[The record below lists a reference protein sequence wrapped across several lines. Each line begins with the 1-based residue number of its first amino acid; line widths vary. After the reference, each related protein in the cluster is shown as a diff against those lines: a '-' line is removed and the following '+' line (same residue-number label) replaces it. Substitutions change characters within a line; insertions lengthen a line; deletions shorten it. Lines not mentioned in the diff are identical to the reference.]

1 MDSQRREELL
11 AKLNAVHQWPSVYTF
26 KFILKPEDE
35 KLIQLRTL
43 FDESAQFSTKESS
56 KGNYVSI
63 TVKELIVDPN
73 TIFDRYTNATAI
85 EGVIA
90 L

>member
-1 MDSQRREELL
+1 MDPQRREELL
-11 AKLNAVHQWPSVYTF
+11 AKLNAVYHWPAVYTF
-26 KFILKPEDE
+26 KFILKPEEE
-35 KLIQLRTL
+35 KVTKLRTL
-43 FDESAQFSTKESS
+43 FDESAQFSSKESS

-63 TVKELIVDPN
+63 TVKELIVDPD